1 MHTLRI
7 VVAYKGTH
15 YYGWQD
21 LGSNE
26 QKPTVQG
33 CIHQA
38 LKKIC
43 KYQDC
48 IVSGASRTDA
58 GVHALGQV
66 AKLTVPM
73 DIKPLNLQMGL
84 NALLP
89 DDIRVT
95 QCRAC
100 PLWFNPNRGAISK
113 EYHYYFS
120 VGSVANPL
128 LSDIVTHITPAGEPL
143 TCDPININKMKDAC
157 QLFIGTH
164 DFYSFATRDASV
176 RSTQRTISQC
186 EIVLS
191 NFSELNGDV
200 YSLRMSGDGFLKHM
214 VRYISGAL
222 IKLARGE
229 LDLSQISEALQARQ
243 EKKLAPKSKAKGL
256 HLISINY

>member
-1 MHTLRI
+1 MHALRI

-33 CIHQA
+33 SIHKA
-38 LKKIC
+38 LKRVC
-43 KYQDC
+43 KHQDC

-73 DIKPLNLQMGL
+73 DIKPLKLQMSL

-89 DDIRVT
+89 DDIRIT
-95 QCRAC
+95 ECCAC
-100 PLWFNPNRGAISK
+100 PLRFNPNQDAASK
-113 EYHYYFS
+113 EYHYFFS
-120 VGSVANPL
+120 VGSIASPL
-128 LSDIVTHITPAGEPL
+128 LSDIVTHITPASEPL
-143 TCDPININKMKDAC
+143 TCEPINIDKMKEAC

-176 RSTQRTISQC
+176 RSTQRTISRC
-186 EIVLS
+186 EIVS
-191 NFSELNGDV
+191 ATFGGLNGDV
-200 YSLRMSGDGFLKHM
+200 YALEISGDGFLKHM

-229 LDLSQISEALQARQ
+229 LDLIQISEALLARQ